1 MKPQGLRT
9 LIYLDGCDANDT
21 HEVKETLGFLDGQ
34 TTNPTLL
41 SKNPEVKK
49 LVDSG
54 NKFTNDSLLVTYKD
68 QIEKIN
74 AVIGGGSVSVEVY
87 SDDTSTVDDL
97 VEQGKQLS
105 QWGNHIH
112 VKVPATTVGLQAM
125 EELLKLGIQVNVTL
139 CFSQEQA
146 AAIYSQ
152 SRGFDNVYVSP
163 FIGRIDGIGQDGM
176 CLVENISRMFKAN
189 GDSHVKILAASIRGI
204 DAFIRSIELGAD
216 IVTAPKSVLI
226 EWKSL
231 GMPLELAQ
239 PYERK
244 GVIIPFRE
252 IPLDG
257 SLDSYDLSHE
267 LTSKGQAQ
275 FAEDWKALLG

>member
-1 MKPQGLRT
+1 MKPQGLSS

-21 HEVKETLGFLDGQ
+21 HEVKEALGFLDGQ

-54 NKFTNDSLLVTYKD
+54 DKFTNDSLLKAYKE
-68 QIEKIN
+68 QIEKID
-74 AVIGGGSVSVEVY
+74 AIVGGGSVSVEVY

-97 VEQGKQLS
+97 VEQGKRFS
-105 QWGNHIH
+105 KWGNNIH

-125 EELLKLGIQVNVTL
+125 EDLLKLGIQVNVTL

-146 AAIYSQ
+146 AAIYSK

-176 CLVENISRMFKAN
+176 SLVENISRMYKAN
-189 GDSHVKILAASIRGI
+189 GDGHVKILAASIRGI
-204 DAFIRSIELGAD
+204 DAFIRSIELGSD
-216 IVTAPKSVLI
+216 IITAPKSVLI
-226 EWKSL
+226 EWNAL
-231 GMPLELAQ
+231 GMPLKLEH

-244 GVIIPFRE
+244 GSIIPFKE
-252 IPLDG
+252 IPLDE
-257 SLDSYDLSHE
+257 SLETYNLSHE

-275 FAEDWKALLG
+275 FAEDWKSLLS